1 MHGYQFG
8 VQNFIE
14 ISNLRGYS
22 DYSPL
27 QTDFGILCKNQS
39 FQKNKEIKRKYQL
52 IKLSELVFK
61 TPLVYQ
67 QFNGFV
73 RKNV

>member
-14 ISNLRGYS
+14 ISNLRRYS

-27 QTDFGILCKNQS
+27 QADFGILCKNQS
-39 FQKNKEIKRKYQL
+39 FQKNQEIKRKYQL
-52 IKLSELVFK
+52 TKLSELVFK

>member
-27 QTDFGILCKNQS
+27 QADFGILCKNQS

>member
-8 VQNFIE
+8 VQNLIE
-14 ISNLRGYS
+14 ISNLRRYS

-27 QTDFGILCKNQS
+27 HADFGILCKNQS
-39 FQKNKEIKRKYQL
+39 FQKKSEIKRKYQVT
-52 IKLSELVFK
+52 KLSEFVVK

-67 QFNGFV
+67 QFNGFI